1 MEAASR
7 GVRKAALIWWASN
20 HRMAKKPESERPK
33 QRIPSRATGA
43 KIKPDRPEGKQEDP
57 AGVQSLETEDP
68 RQVGSGKRR
77 QRGLLEDNARP
88 EGGVAQESPHAV
100 AGLHS
105 TGSFTG
111 RKGRAA

>member
-1 MEAASR
+1 
-7 GVRKAALIWWASN
+7 
-20 HRMAKKPESERPK
+20 MAKKPESERPK
-33 QRIPSRATGA
+33 QRIPSRTTSAR
-43 KIKPDRPEGKQEDP
+43 IKPERPEGKQEDP

-77 QRGLLEDNARP
+77 QRELLEDNVRP
-88 EGGVAQESPHAV
+88 EGGAAQQNPNAV

-111 RKGRAA
+111 KRRRAA